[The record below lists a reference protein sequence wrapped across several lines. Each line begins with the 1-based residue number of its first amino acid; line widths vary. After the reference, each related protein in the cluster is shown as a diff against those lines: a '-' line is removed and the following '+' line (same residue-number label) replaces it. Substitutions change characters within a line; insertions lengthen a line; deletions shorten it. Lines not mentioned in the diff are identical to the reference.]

1 MLKPLLQVDI
11 DNNMHC
17 YMIML
22 HVQIISLAEDRKTS
36 SRRKKLLNFPRL
48 LDLVATRVAGL

>member
-48 LDLVATRVAGL
+48 LDLVATRVAEL